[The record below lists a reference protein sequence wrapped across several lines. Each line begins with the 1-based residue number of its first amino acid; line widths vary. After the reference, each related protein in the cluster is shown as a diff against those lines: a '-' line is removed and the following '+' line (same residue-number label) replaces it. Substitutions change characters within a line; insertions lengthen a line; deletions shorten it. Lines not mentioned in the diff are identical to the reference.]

1 MLPFEAAFL
10 TLWSGAVEKEFFVLA
25 EAGERCEAEK
35 EWPWL

>member
-10 TLWSGAVEKEFFVLA
+10 TLWAEKEEFFVLA

-35 EWPWL
+35 EWPWP